1 MMRAASKGGTAKESS
16 ALQLNSSTQKMRSL
30 LGSISSTET
39 RYLLPSRRKWPDATY
54 CAFTRAAAA
63 AGGNLRSEKAVPRAM
78 TLKPRNLAK
87 PKMMSLVTLS
97 ASATLSGA
105 AVNGSKSSVG
115 LRVSAAGE
123 LDGASK
129 RAVSIKLTTAAFA
142 VDRRASATSASIEAA
157 SMPSCGKH
165 VTDA

>member
-1 MMRAASKGGTAKESS
+1 MMRAASKGGTEKESS

-39 RYLLPSRRKWPDATY
+39 RYLLPSRRRWPDATY

-63 AGGNLRSEKAVPRAM
+63 AGVKLRSEKAVPRAM
-78 TLKPRNLAK
+78 TLKLRNLAK

-97 ASATLSGA
+97 ASATFSSA

-115 LRVSAAGE
+115 PRVSTAGR
-123 LDGASK
+123 ASK
-129 RAVSIKLTTAAFA
+129 RAEATKLTTAGFD
-142 VDRRASATSASIEAA
+142 VDRRAAAKAA
-157 SMPSCGKH
+157 SSDSGL
-165 VTDA
+165 